1 MSECRGKLISV
12 DGGDRA
18 QVDALAGQL
27 VAWLH
32 GRGVQVVQFSL
43 PTRGPVGVLIRLQ
56 AQARLQLDPSSLA
69 LLWTADRLDLLSR
82 EGRIVAQLEAGMTVV
97 CAQYG
102 WGEGCGAMTL
112 DPEWLERINARCLR
126 PDLSLCVLEQDME
139 QDGLAAKAAPVQH
152 RADRPPARA
161 ASTRTFLVQGG
172 NALEFCQQ
180 EISTLLWPGEEAE

>member
-1 MSECRGKLISV
+1 MNVDTCTARRRKCERGKDKVRGKLISV
-12 DGGDRA
+12 GGGDRA

-56 AQARLQLDPSSLA
+56 AQSRLQLDPVSLA

-82 EGRIVAQLEAGMTVV
+82 EGGIVAQLQCGMTVV

-102 WGEGCGAMTL
+102 WGDGCGAMTL
-112 DPEWLERINARCLR
+112 DPGWLERINARCLR
-126 PDLSLCVLEQDME
+126 PDLSLCVEGRESLEIYQ
-139 QDGLAAKAAPVQH
+139 QQIAAL
-152 RADRPPARA
+152 
-161 ASTRTFLVQGG
+161 F
-172 NALEFCQQ
+172 
-180 EISTLLWPGEEAE
+180 WPEEEAV

>member
-1 MSECRGKLISV
+1 MGECRGKLISV

-56 AQARLQLDPSSLA
+56 AQSRLQFDPVSLA

-82 EGRIVAQLEAGMTVV
+82 EGGIVAQLQCGMTVV

-102 WGEGCGAMTL
+102 WGDEMPHEDALAPESALPRADSPHYLRTQPAPSTPGAMTL
-112 DPEWLERINARCLR
+112 NPEWLERINARCLR
-126 PDLSLCVLEQDME
+126 PDLSLCVE
-139 QDGLAAKAAPVQH
+139 
-152 RADRPPARA
+152 
-161 ASTRTFLVQGG
+161 GG
-172 NALEFCQQ
+172 RSFEIYQQQVSALF
-180 EISTLLWPGEEAE
+180 WPGEEAV